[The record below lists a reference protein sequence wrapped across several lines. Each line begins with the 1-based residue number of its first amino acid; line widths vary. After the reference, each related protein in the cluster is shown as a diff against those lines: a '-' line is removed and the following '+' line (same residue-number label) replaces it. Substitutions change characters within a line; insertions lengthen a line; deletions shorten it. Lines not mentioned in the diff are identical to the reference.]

1 MERKGAKVVDLAKIK
16 KVSRNSPMLDGGL
29 RGKARF
35 KHPTENLQTAW
46 LPLAPRALAGGVGG
60 GGGEGEDRA

>member
-1 MERKGAKVVDLAKIK
+1 
-16 KVSRNSPMLDGGL
+16 MLDGGL

-35 KHPTENLQTAW
+35 THPTENLQTAW
-46 LPLAPRALAGGVGG
+46 PPLAPRALAGGVGG

>member
-1 MERKGAKVVDLAKIK
+1 
-16 KVSRNSPMLDGGL
+16 MLDGGL

-35 KHPTENLQTAW
+35 THPTENLQTAW

-60 GGGEGEDRA
+60 GGGEGDDRA